1 MASNRLFLNEKTVKK
16 DGTTVV
22 YALVH
27 IGNKSIKINTG
38 ISVALDQWDKQKGR
52 IIGIDQNTNDSNLI
66 IDRCLSSINQ
76 IFVRYRLQNRI
87 LTADLLLQ
95 EYNNPTLYIDFYA
108 YMDKKILERVR
119 TKEIGSVSGIHQRVL
134 LNKLKKFKSYLSFA
148 EIDMK
153 FIIAFRNWC
162 RITENNS
169 VNTIQKTL
177 GYFRAYLNIAK
188 REEIISVNPFDN
200 IQLKRI
206 DVQRVYLTEIQLN
219 KLTDLYKSGEI
230 EDNLQKTLRH
240 FLFMCYTGIRISDF
254 KRLKM
259 DNVQENTLKFI
270 PHKTNSKKRLEL
282 HIPLIEQAKKLI
294 HDESSQSDFLFD
306 SITEQKMNDQL
317 KSIVAIAGIK
327 KAVTNH
333 SARHTF
339 ASLFLEKTSDIATLQ
354 KILGHSDIKETMLY
368 VHISNKKIDNQMTNF
383 GNLLNS

>member
-1 MASNRLFLNEKTVKK
+1 MATSRIYIDEKKK
-16 DGTTVV
+16 TSKGRVTI
-22 YALVH
+22 YCLIH
-27 IGNKSIKINTG
+27 IDNKTIKINTG
-38 ISVALDQWDKQKGR
+38 VSVALERWDKEKERIKGTDKNT
-52 IIGIDQNTNDSNLI
+52 IDENMI
-66 IDRCLSSINQ
+66 IDKCLSVINE
-76 IFVRYRLQNRI
+76 IFVRYRLQHRV
-87 LTADLLLQ
+87 LTADLLLK

-119 TKEIGSVSGIHQRVL
+119 TKEIGAVSGTHQRVL
-134 LNKLKKFKSYLSFA
+134 LNKLKKFKSSLSFA

-230 EDNLQKTLRH
+230 ADNLQKTVRH

-254 KRLKM
+254 KRLKR

-294 HDESSQSDFLFD
+294 HDESSESDFLFD
-306 SITEQKMNDQL
+306 SITEQKMNEQL
-317 KSIVAIAGIK
+317 KSIMAIAGIK